1 MSKFVLDP
9 GAGDL
14 GDGGGCQ
21 GWVVQALFGRS
32 RTVPCGTAGALGVCS
47 GFFGFRRPVEWVR
60 AVLPGGSCLL
70 GRARGSFP
78 LGVLGASG
86 SFGRRSCSG
95 CATGVL
101 TGEVGSVLVLLVSGC
116 CGCFWIFCSGVLER
130 SK

>member
-21 GWVVQALFGRS
+21 GWVVQGLFGRS

-60 AVLPGGSCLL
+60 AVSLEALVFWGGL
-70 GRARGSFP
+70 
-78 LGVLGASG
+78 
-86 SFGRRSCSG
+86 
-95 CATGVL
+95 
-101 TGEVGSVLVLLVSGC
+101 VGHFL
-116 CGCFWIFCSGVLER
+116 
-130 SK
+130 